1 MKSVKIYI
9 GTQLKGPCIKD
20 GAYAG
25 IVEYVTG
32 AGPVTR
38 EITGMDQETTYY
50 RSVLLAIVESLKILK
65 VACSVTIY
73 TDCVFVKNT
82 AERGNPETW
91 RRAEWKKASGEAV
104 KNKELWQQFLELSEF
119 HEIGFRFSK
128 HSTYSDKLKAL
139 IEEEKEKTDV

>member
-9 GTQLKGPCIKD
+9 GTQLKGPCIRD

-25 IVEYVTG
+25 IVEYMTG

-38 EITGMDQETTYY
+38 EITGMEQETTYY

-91 RRAEWKKASGEAV
+91 RRAEWKKGKRGSGEKQRIMAAV
-104 KNKELWQQFLELSEF
+104 P
-119 HEIGFRFSK
+119 
-128 HSTYSDKLKAL
+128 
-139 IEEEKEKTDV
+139 

>member
-25 IVEYVTG
+25 IVEYISGT
-32 AGPVTR
+32 GPVIR
-38 EITGMDQETTYY
+38 EITGMEKETTYY

-91 RRAEWKKASGEAV
+91 RRKQK
-104 KNKELWQQFLELSEF
+104 
-119 HEIGFRFSK
+119 
-128 HSTYSDKLKAL
+128 
-139 IEEEKEKTDV
+139 